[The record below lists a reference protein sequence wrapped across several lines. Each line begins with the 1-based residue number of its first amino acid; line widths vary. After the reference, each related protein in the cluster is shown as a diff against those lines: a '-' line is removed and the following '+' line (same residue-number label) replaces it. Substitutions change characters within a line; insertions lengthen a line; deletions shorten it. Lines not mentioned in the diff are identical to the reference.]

1 MMPEASGRF
10 KRLPMKLSTAARL
23 AVILLCVAGAAW
35 TCRRLS
41 GHRVASYTFEE
52 ALAMVRQGGDNA
64 AACAALRDHV
74 AHAIE
79 ALRSSGPNGT
89 IAVRN
94 IAQEAAK

>member
-1 MMPEASGRF
+1 
-10 KRLPMKLSTAARL
+10 
-23 AVILLCVAGAAW
+23 
-35 TCRRLS
+35 
-41 GHRVASYTFEE
+41 
-52 ALAMVRQGGDNA
+52 MVRQGGDNA

>member
-1 MMPEASGRF
+1 
-10 KRLPMKLSTAARL
+10 MKLSTAARL

-52 ALAMVRQGGDNA
+52 ALAMVQQGGDNPQ
-64 AACAALRDHV
+64 ACGELMDKV
-74 AHAIE
+74 AKAIE

-89 IAVRN
+89 IAIRH
-94 IAQEAAK
+94 IAKEAAK